1 MESLFD
7 LFKHLW
13 SALSLSEFIT
23 VLTLIVGIS
32 LMIVKFFI
40 RFLSKSNMLS
50 GLLRDDSAANLDDI
64 AKQLDKTVTSE
75 QHTVSI
81 DRILDALQTIKS
93 QYDNHD
99 ELMRNQITEILLL
112 KNDVE
117 TLSEGISRDLDEI
130 KSQLR
135 QYELHSHQSSEGMKD
150 IVQRC
155 QDLMQRII
163 SQIDKIDEFTRA
175 AIPEFRS
182 YHKELS
188 KEVSELN
195 RDIALVERT
204 IQSQINTS
212 KAINLR

>member
-1 MESLFD
+1 
-7 LFKHLW
+7 
-13 SALSLSEFIT
+13 
-23 VLTLIVGIS
+23 
-32 LMIVKFFI
+32 
-40 RFLSKSNMLS
+40 MLS
-50 GLLRDDSAANLDDI
+50 GMMRDDSATNLDDI

-117 TLSEGISRDLDEI
+117 SLSEGISRDLDEI
-130 KSQLR
+130 KNQLR
-135 QYELHSHQSSEGMKD
+135 QYELHAHQSSEGMKD

>member
-13 SALSLSEFIT
+13 SILSLSEFIT

-32 LMIVKFFI
+32 LMIVKLLI
-40 RFLSKSNMLS
+40 KFLSKSNMLS
-50 GLLRDDSAANLDDI
+50 GMMRDDSATNLDDI

-117 TLSEGISRDLDEI
+117 SLSEGISRDLDEI
-130 KSQLR
+130 KNQLR
-135 QYELHSHQSSEGMKD
+135 QYELHAHQSSEGMKD